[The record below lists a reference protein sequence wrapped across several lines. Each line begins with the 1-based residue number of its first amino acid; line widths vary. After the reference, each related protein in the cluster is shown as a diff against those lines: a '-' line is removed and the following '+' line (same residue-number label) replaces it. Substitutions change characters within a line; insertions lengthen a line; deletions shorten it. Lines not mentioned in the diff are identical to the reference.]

1 MVDVQEI
8 LHPDSETFVRWAVEE
23 IVEKTDAEL
32 WEALEEPTADF
43 LIKEVKRLNPEVQI
57 ETDPGRWFI
66 FSSVYVEK
74 LVLPEGFYYT
84 QNDEIT
90 NKYIDRIINPV
101 VVKVCP
107 ISHYDPDCI

>member
-8 LHPDSETFVRWAVEE
+8 LHPDSETFVRWVVEE

-90 NKYIDRIINPV
+90 NKYIDGIINPV

-107 ISHYDPDCI
+107 ISHYYPDCI